1 MAQRCSWAVRQPL
14 PPWCLGRTGVASHV
28 GGRSSSWAWGEDG
41 QCVMRESKDED
52 GWIVRRILKDGDGQD
67 VMRML
72 KDEDG

>member
-1 MAQRCSWAVRQPL
+1 MGCY
-14 PPWCLGRTGVASHV
+14 
-28 GGRSSSWAWGEDG
+28 D
-41 QCVMRESKDED
+41 SKDGD